1 MDIIYLI
8 FIQILGIV
16 PIVPGG
22 IPGMALLPQQP
33 GAPPIMVPII
43 PSTGAHLIN
52 QQQQQ
57 MRLAVAHAQ
66 AAAAAHAIRVLSY
79 IIPFKYFVPFVYLNF
94 PFPGLHVVY

>member
-1 MDIIYLI
+1 M
-8 FIQILGIV
+8 

-33 GAPPIMVPII
+33 GAPPIMVPLI

-66 AAAAAHAIRVLSY
+66 AAAAAHAIRVSSY
-79 IIPFKYFVPFVYLNF
+79 IILFRSFYPPFFLYSSQLIYIFLA
-94 PFPGLHVVY
+94 